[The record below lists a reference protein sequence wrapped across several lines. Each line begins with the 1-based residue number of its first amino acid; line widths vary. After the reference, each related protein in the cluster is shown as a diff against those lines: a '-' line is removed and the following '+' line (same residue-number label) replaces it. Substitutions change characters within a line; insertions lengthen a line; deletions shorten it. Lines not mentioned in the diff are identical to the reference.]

1 MKPVKLGFI
10 MGLLEDLAPSG
21 LAEPW
26 DNVGLMIGSRP
37 DPVSG
42 VMVALDPT
50 VEAVQAARKAGLN
63 LLLTHHPLLFKPL
76 SSVDPTTPTGAAVFC
91 AVQEGVSILA
101 AHTNLD
107 SALGGVND
115 VLADLLGLKETCP
128 LVPAAT
134 EDGAGMGRLGRLD
147 QPRSLGKV
155 AAMIKEAL
163 GTGSLRMVGAPDKSV
178 SRVALCGGSGGDL
191 VGAAFEA
198 GADLYLTGEAAHHH
212 AREAEFR
219 GLALIEAGH
228 YSTEVP
234 VVPVLAQRLK
244 KALNAAGFPLAVDIF
259 EEERAPFYPA

>member
-26 DNVGLMIGSRP
+26 DNVGLMIGSRS

-50 VEAVQAARKAGLN
+50 VEAVQAARKAGRN

-76 SSVDPTTPTGAAVFC
+76 SSVDPSTPTGAAVFR
-91 AVQEGVSILA
+91 AVQGEVSVLA

-115 VLADLLGLKETCP
+115 VLADLLGLRETCA
-128 LVPAAT
+128 LIPAAA
-134 EDGAGMGRLGRLD
+134 EDGAGMGRLGNLD
-147 QPRSLGKV
+147 EPRSLGRM
-155 AAMIKEAL
+155 AAQVKEAL
-163 GTGSLRMVGAPDKSV
+163 GIGSLRMVGSPEKSI

-219 GLALIEAGH
+219 DLALIEAGH
-228 YSTEVP
+228 YATEAP
-234 VVPVLAQRLK
+234 VVPVLARRLK
-244 KALNAAGFPLAVDIF
+244 EALNAAGFPLAVDIF
-259 EEERAPFYPA
+259 EEERAPFCPV